1 MTSLNR
7 KADLELKEKTKK
19 HRTQSVH
26 YFKNALRYIEMGDS
40 EKASELLWGSMSQAL
55 KAVAANRGMRLKSHK
70 DIRNYAMEV
79 TRAMRDDSIW
89 HAFTTAQSLHSNF
102 YETGLML
109 EDVAVGAKEIKEAIG
124 TLFSFIP
131 KEN

>member
-7 KADLELKEKTKK
+7 KVDLELKEKTKK

-26 YFKNALRYIEMGDS
+26 YFENALRYIEMGDS

-55 KAVAANRGMRLKSHK
+55 KAVAANRGIRLKSHK
-70 DIRNYAMEV
+70 DIRNYAIEA
-79 TRAMRDDSIW
+79 TRATRDDSIW

-109 EDVAVGAKEIKEAIG
+109 EDVAIAAKEIKEAIA